1 MVNATENPTK
11 TVAELIRTEMF
22 LYAKSNMAL
31 VNVYI
36 NPILDG
42 LWNYVTGG
50 GGGHYGP
57 DGF

>member
-36 NPILDG
+36 K
-42 LWNYVTGG
+42 VR
-50 GGGHYGP
+50 
-57 DGF
+57 